1 MHSYS
6 INATPEMKERLF
18 RFLSENDY
26 QFTDVFV
33 QSHPDGKTNFIL
45 IVDDALPKF
54 IPMENLI
61 DFTLIKTFGIEWS
74 APAPETK
81 IEQPQVVYSGVMQ
94 MREDPEVA
102 NVEMSNLS
110 IQPREQP
117 KQLNVM
123 YHGRWRHIEIIERS
137 PIHKHLVSVHD
148 LDAKGYAIRT
158 YDIQKLKQENPTIQ
172 FNF

>member
-33 QSHPDGKTNFIL
+33 KSNPDGKTNFIL
-45 IVDDALPKF
+45 IVDDPLPKF

-74 APAPETK
+74 SSAPETK

-94 MREDPEVA
+94 IREDPEDA
-102 NVEMSNLS
+102 NIEMSKLS

-117 KQLNVM
+117 KQLNVV
-123 YHGRWRHIEIIERS
+123 YKGKLRNIEIIEVS
-137 PIHKHLVSVHD
+137 PVHKHLVRVHD
-148 LDAKGYAIRT
+148 LDANDYIRT
-158 YDIQKLKQENPTIQ
+158 YDIKKLKQENPNIQ